1 MRKEGELRKC
11 KRSIGEIQGK
21 DKCGSEK
28 ARKDRDSE
36 GKRFQKGRFTRKIYS
51 EDVIWMR

>member
-21 DKCGSEK
+21 DKCGSEE